1 MKDRLEIK
9 ERSSEMNIYP
19 LDIRRF
25 PEVVEI
31 TLKSGEQVLVPGG
44 TWLTSVRK
52 LGYDLKDVA
61 KAINI

>member
-19 LDIRRF
+19 IDIRRF

-31 TLKSGEQVLVPGG
+31 TLKSGEQVLVPAG
-44 TWLTSVRK
+44 TWLSSIKK
-52 LGYDLKDVA
+52 LGYGLDDVA

>member
-1 MKDRLEIK
+1 
-9 ERSSEMNIYP
+9 MNIYP